1 MYSKKGNVIMEKPG
15 LGTYLNPIQIN
26 IRYKVYCEHL
36 NSTIRKMI
44 REKGV
49 NVFKRK
55 SAGKTRCYSDNNVIF
70 CETIYRDGTEEYSI
84 SIHSNV
90 WNDIPDG
97 INPYLI
103 YEYGWNDV
111 YCFRDGRYKE
121 VLLLYVPGDWEQLL
135 SRYQ

>member
-1 MYSKKGNVIMEKPG
+1 MEKPG
-15 LGTYLNPIQIN
+15 LVTYLKPIQIN

-36 NSTIRKMI
+36 NSIIRKMI

-55 SAGKTRCYSDNNVIF
+55 STGRTRCYVDNNVDF
-70 CETIYRDGTEEYSI
+70 SETIYRDGTEEYSI

-103 YEYGWNDV
+103 YDSGWNDV
-111 YCFRDGRYKE
+111 YRFRDGRYKE
-121 VLLLYVPGDWEQLL
+121 VLLLYVPGDWEEWMAL
-135 SRYQ
+135 YE